1 VDSQEQGHLAK
12 AKEASHGGSVLVDDI
27 AYARGLIESQAF
39 ANEAEAR
46 VARVQGALQK
56 VIYRKLPM

>member
-1 VDSQEQGHLAK
+1 MDSQEQGHLAE

-46 VARVQGALQK
+46 VARVT
-56 VIYRKLPM
+56 YSY